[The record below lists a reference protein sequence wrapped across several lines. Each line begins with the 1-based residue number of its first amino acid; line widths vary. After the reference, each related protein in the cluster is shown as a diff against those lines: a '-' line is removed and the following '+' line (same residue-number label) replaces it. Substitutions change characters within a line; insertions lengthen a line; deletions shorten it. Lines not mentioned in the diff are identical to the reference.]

1 MVNQALLVIV
11 AGKNIDLRKKNI
23 NHHEPLWLAESESE
37 IFIPQTQQVVTETPR
52 RQQVVE
58 SCRYADVRQGC
69 HQTSVASGFF
79 RGTSAGSPGIF
90 HGIFKNQGE
99 IMESTGNGGVALIFP
114 STKCKKWKNV
124 LKPMRNSMVFFWE
137 KLCISSEFFKA
148 HGKNHG
154 RGPNQS

>member
-1 MVNQALLVIV
+1 MQMYGKAVTRPPLLPDFFVEHLQE
-11 AGKNIDLRKKNI
+11 A
-23 NHHEPLWLAESESE
+23 PESS
-37 IFIPQTQQVVTETPR
+37 
-52 RQQVVE
+52 
-58 SCRYADVRQGC
+58 
-69 HQTSVASGFF
+69 
-79 RGTSAGSPGIF
+79 
-90 HGIFKNQGE
+90 
-99 IMESTGNGGVALIFP
+99 MESSKIRGKSWNLQEMGGVALIFP